1 MGSKIWK
8 SGDFCV
14 ASGVG
19 RPDYCGVKRNKV
31 GHTATDA
38 KGSMSHNS
46 VAVKA
51 TILIAAGQRGVN
63 LRALLTICMLTFGLL
78 APAVKAQEK
87 LPLKLIVTT
96 PLPGFTGDLDHF
108 GVDLRGGRLFLAS
121 EVQKTVE
128 VFDLYTGKRT
138 HSIKGFG
145 QPLTMAYLA
154 DSDRLIVTD
163 GGDTDAVH
171 LVDCK
176 EYKIINTLKLGPG
189 VDHGV
194 YNPVDK
200 NFYVENGGGPE
211 SKTHVLSIIDTNSFK
226 TVGEVAGLPGNSNE
240 GMVIDHAGKKLYVN
254 LTGSDEIG
262 VIDLTSRQLVA
273 RWPLPDAHVAHAIA
287 LDEPNHRLFTAA
299 RKPAEFIVFN
309 IDTGKVVSTLP
320 CVGVNSDMS
329 LDVAHKRIYVTGT
342 ETATVIEQR
351 DADHYEHIAEV
362 ATAYRAKSSIF
373 VPQLKRLYIADSGK
387 GKPDAKLALQ
397 IFEVQ

>member
-1 MGSKIWK
+1 LIFNAILYARTTIQ
-8 SGDFCV
+8 GD
-14 ASGVG
+14 
-19 RPDYCGVKRNKV
+19 K
-31 GHTATDA
+31 
-38 KGSMSHNS
+38 
-46 VAVKA
+46 
-51 TILIAAGQRGVN
+51 
-63 LRALLTICMLTFGLL
+63 LRALLTVCMLTFGLL
-78 APAVKAQEK
+78 APTVKAQEK
-87 LPLKLIVTT
+87 LPLKLIATT

-128 VFDLYTGKRT
+128 VFDLHTGKRT

-163 GGDTDAVH
+163 GGEADAVH

-194 YNPVDK
+194 YNPVDR
-200 NFYVENGGGPE
+200 NFYVENGGGPD

-226 TVGEVAGLPGNSNE
+226 QVGEITGLPGNSNE
-240 GMVIDHAGKKLYVN
+240 GMVVDHAGEKLYVN

-262 VIDLTSRQLVA
+262 VIDLSTRQLVA
-273 RWPLPDAHVAHAIA
+273 RWPLPDVHVAHAIA
-287 LDEPNHRLFTAA
+287 LDEPNRRLFTAT
-299 RKPAEFIVFN
+299 RKPAQFIVFD
-309 IDTGKVVSTLP
+309 IDTGKVVATVP

-329 LDVAHKRIYVTGT
+329 LDVAHKRIYVTGS

-362 ATAYRAKSSIF
+362 PTAYRAKSSIF
-373 VPQLKRLYIADSGK
+373 VPELKRLYVADSGK